1 MIKMIV
7 TDLDGT
13 ILDIERKMSKSTEE
27 YLISL
32 KERGYVVVI
41 ATGRNFASA
50 KKHTNGAR
58 FANYLISDGGA
69 CTYDPYTEEILFKNN
84 LSKEQVKSILE
95 YWDETFA
102 YVEICDKDSY
112 LRYTGEQ
119 DIESF
124 LADIEDITHLSI
136 KFILNEQAEKTF
148 FELQKEFPGL
158 SFLLM
163 QDSFKS
169 DKSIEVSSKN
179 VSKYAAIKKLA
190 DLLNIKNDEIVAFGD
205 SPNDLDMIKN
215 CGFGVSMKNALD
227 EVKKV
232 SDATTVKDH
241 NDDGMTDFLKN
252 ILGSE

>member
-1 MIKMIV
+1 
-7 TDLDGT
+7 
-13 ILDIERKMSKSTEE
+13 
-27 YLISL
+27 
-32 KERGYVVVI
+32 
-41 ATGRNFASA
+41 
-50 KKHTNGAR
+50 
-58 FANYLISDGGA
+58 
-69 CTYDPYTEEILFKNN
+69 
-84 LSKEQVKSILE
+84 
-95 YWDETFA
+95 
-102 YVEICDKDSY
+102 
-112 LRYTGEQ
+112 
-119 DIESF
+119 
-124 LADIEDITHLSI
+124 
-136 KFILNEQAEKTF
+136 
-148 FELQKEFPGL
+148 
-158 SFLLM
+158 M